1 MSIRSRSSTLVGRGV
16 LTAPL
21 GRPNGLA
28 ARWGQTRPTLP
39 ACLAPAAVALALL
52 LGSAVLPAAP
62 ADDAQQILSTAGV
75 KGGLVVQLGL
85 GDAALTAAL
94 RANSSYQ
101 VVALDANAAKVAAA
115 REAIF
120 QAGKYGPVSVEPF
133 TGAQL
138 PFIDNL
144 VNLLVAENLGS
155 VPRVEALRVL
165 VPNGVLLTKSGG
177 QWQKTVKPKDA
188 NLDEWTH
195 YFYDAK
201 GNAASKDKV
210 VAPPER
216 LQWVGSP
223 RWSRHHDRMSS
234 LSAQVSS
241 GGRLFYIMDEGS
253 RISILLPAKWHLI
266 ARDAF
271 NGTPLWKVPI
281 PTWNTH
287 LWPLKSGPTQLTRRL
302 VGDGDRV
309 FVTLGIEVP
318 ISCLDGATGQE
329 RFTCEGSR
337 GTEEFVQAGGVIYAL
352 INPRP
357 WVLEEFA
364 VKQQSD
370 QKRVETEYN
379 WDQKP
384 RDLAAFDAQTG
395 KLLWRKADQKI
406 APITLACDGQRLV
419 YHNGDSLVCLDPA
432 NGTQRWASEKASK
445 RQLFEFNYS
454 PRVVLSGN
462 TVLYAGGDGAQRGLD
477 AESGKL
483 LWQDAHEKS
492 GYRSPED
499 LIVAGGLVWNAGTLQ
514 GNQKGEFKGRDLRT
528 GEVKKQFSPDVP
540 EGTYWFHHRCYIAKA
555 TEKYLIPSRTGI
567 EFVDHEK
574 QHWDLNHWVRGACLY
589 GVMPAN
595 GLTYAGPHNCACYPE
610 AKLDGLNALAGGAGT
625 PHPIRAEATR
635 LVKGPAYEATL
646 NAEADAKDWPTYRHD
661 NQRSGFSDQ
670 ELPADLGKAWELKL
684 GGPLSALTIAGGKVF
699 VAQVDA
705 HTVHALDHASGQPA
719 WHFIAG
725 GRVDSP
731 PTYWQERVYFGS
743 QDGSVYCLRASD
755 GALVWQYRAAP
766 GDRRHA
772 AHEQV
777 ESVWP
782 VHGSVL
788 VENGNVTLVAGRSVF
803 LDHGLRYVKLDA
815 KSGALVAEQTYN
827 HVDPETGRD
836 FQERHKT
843 LQMPVGLNDILSSDG
858 KWTYLRTQKIA
869 ADGQRVDIGPV
880 SNNAIE
886 QGAAQKGEGAHLFA
900 PMGFLDDSWFHRSY
914 WVYGKSFAGGHN
926 GYFQAGKY
934 APSGRIIVHDG
945 ENVYGYGREAQ
956 YFKWTTTMEHQL
968 MAMPKEAPNVV
979 ADTGLA
985 AKGGKQ
991 AANASQPLVVNYPI
1005 TPKLDLAKQPFT
1017 FEVWV
1022 MADAKDGVIAS
1033 LGGPLNGAALALRG
1047 GAVEFVVNSAQTR
1060 TSAKATTALGE
1071 GWHHLVAVMEAD
1083 GTQRL
1088 YVDAQVAATAK
1099 ATLIAATPKQG
1110 IRLGGNGDNNVLG
1123 EVLDG
1128 SFLGLLDNFAIYT
1141 RALTA
1146 KEVQARFDD
1155 PTAKPTN
1162 AAQFSSFDKADARD
1176 DSGGNNHG
1184 VSGAGIEAGKGK
1196 VGNGLWFRRA
1206 SSPTP
1211 PAAPAL
1217 AAKGGKKAKAAA
1229 AAATSPA
1236 PAPANPNQPAA
1247 GHPVPP
1253 APAQKGTFV
1262 QNQWQ
1267 RYVPI
1272 VTRAMAMAGKT
1283 IFVSGPDDVIDE
1295 EYAFERL
1302 AAKDK
1307 SILQQ
1312 LQEQDDALEGKRGG
1326 TLWGV
1331 SVTDGKQ
1338 GAGLTLASPPV
1349 WDGMAV
1355 AQGRLYVSSV
1365 DGVVRCFGKK

>member
-1 MSIRSRSSTLVGRGV
+1 MNTRTFLALV
-16 LTAPL
+16 
-21 GRPNGLA
+21 A
-28 ARWGQTRPTLP
+28 A
-39 ACLAPAAVALALL
+39 ALALQLVSTPL
-52 LGSAVLPAAP
+52 LAAP
-62 ADDAQQILSTAGV
+62 ADDAQKILQTSGV

-85 GDAALTAAL
+85 GDAALTSAL
-94 RANSSYQ
+94 RANASYQ
-101 VVALDANAAKVAAA
+101 VVALDADAKKVTAA

-120 QAGKYGPVSVEPF
+120 AQGKYGAVSVEQF

-165 VPNGVLLTKSGG
+165 VPHGVLLTKSGG

-201 GNAASKDKV
+201 GNTTSKDKV

-253 RISILLPAKWHLI
+253 RISILLPAKWNLI

-271 NGTPLWKVPI
+271 NGTVLWKQPI
-281 PTWNTH
+281 ASWNTH

-309 FVTLGIEVP
+309 FVTLGIEAP
-318 ISCLDGATGQE
+318 ISCLDGATGQTL
-329 RFTCEGSR
+329 FTCEGSR
-337 GTEEFVQAGGVIYAL
+337 GAEEFVQANGIIYAL

-370 QKRVETEYN
+370 QGRVVNEYN

-384 RDLAAFDAQTG
+384 RDLAAFDAKTG

-406 APITLACDGQRLV
+406 APITIACDGTRLV
-419 YHNGDSLVCLDPA
+419 YHDGDALVSLDPKTGA
-432 NGTQRWASEKASK
+432 QQWASDKASK
-445 RQLFEFNYS
+445 RTLFEFNYS
-454 PRVVLSGN
+454 PRVLLSGN
-462 TVLYAGGDGAQRGLD
+462 TVLYAGGDGAQRGID
-477 AESGKL
+477 AVTGKT
-483 LWQDAHEKS
+483 LWQDTHEKS

-540 EGTYWFHHRCYIAKA
+540 DGTYWFHHRCYIAKA

-610 AKLDGLNALAGGAGT
+610 AKLDGLNALASGAGS
-625 PHPIRAEATR
+625 PHPAPRPDEQR
-635 LVKGPAYEATL
+635 LVRGTAFSQPV
-646 NAEADAKDWPTYRHD
+646 NAAAADPKDWPTYRHD
-661 NQRSGFSDQ
+661 AKRSGSSPQ
-670 ELPADLGKAWELKL
+670 PLLPDLGKAWEVKL
-684 GGPLSALTIAGGKVF
+684 GGPLSALTIAAGKVF

-705 HTVHALDHASGQPA
+705 HTVHALDHATGLPA
-719 WHFIAG
+719 WKFTAG

-731 PTYWQERVYFGS
+731 PTYWQGRVFFGS
-743 QDGSVYCLRASD
+743 KDGWVYCLRAND
-755 GALVWQYRAAP
+755 GALIWKFQGAP
-766 GDRRHA
+766 NNRQHGA
-772 AHEQV
+772 QEQL

-788 VENGNVTLVAGRSVF
+788 VENGSVSFVAGRSVF
-803 LDHGLRYVKLDA
+803 LDGGLRYLKLDA
-815 KSGALVAEQTYN
+815 ATGKKQAEVAYT
-827 HVDPETGRD
+827 HIDPETGGD
-836 FQERHKT
+836 FNDRHKT

-858 KWTYLRTQKIA
+858 KWTYLRTQKIGG
-869 ADGQRVDIGPV
+869 DGKRVDIGPV

-914 WVYGKSFAGGHN
+914 WVYGKSFSGGHN
-926 GYFQAGKY
+926 GYYQAGKY
-934 APSGRIIVHDG
+934 APSGRIIVHDD

-968 MAMPKEAPNVV
+968 MKMPKDAPSV
-979 ADTGLA
+979 AADLTLA
-985 AKGGKQ
+985 TKAGKQ
-991 AANASQPLVVNYPI
+991 AAKQTANAAPITTGNAPLVVSYAQTEKNNI
-1005 TPKLDLAKQPFT
+1005 AGKPFT
-1017 FEVWV
+1017 LEIW
-1022 MADAKDGVIAS
+1022 ALPDGQDGVLIS
-1033 LGGPLNGAALALRG
+1033 HGGPQNGAGLVL
-1047 GAVEFVVNSAQTR
+1047 VEGKPAFVINSNSTR
-1060 TSAKATTALGE
+1060 ARANAPAPLLE
-1071 GWHHLVAVMEAD
+1071 GWHHFVGVLEAD
-1083 GTQRL
+1083 QTMKL
-1088 YVDAQVAATAK
+1088 YVDGKIVAQAK
-1099 ATLIAATPKQG
+1099 SEFIPAQPKQPL
-1110 IRLGGNGDNNVLG
+1110 RLGGDGNNNLTGDTLSAAYTG
-1123 EVLDG
+1123 MMDQ
-1128 SFLGLLDNFAIYT
+1128 FAIYT
-1141 RALTA
+1141 RALSGL
-1146 KEVQARFDD
+1146 EIQARLAD
-1155 PTAKPTN
+1155 PTAKTDK
-1162 AAQFSSFDKADARD
+1162 ALVQFSSFDKGDARD
-1176 DSGGNNHG
+1176 EAGTNHG
-1184 VSGAGIEAGKGK
+1184 VSGPGIETGKGRS
-1196 VGNGLWFRRA
+1196 GAALWFRRA
-1206 SSPTP
+1206 PGSPT
-1211 PAAPAL
+1211 APIV
-1217 AAKGGKKAKAAA
+1217 AAKGKAAKQAAKAA
-1229 AAATSPA
+1229 TTTPS
-1236 PAPANPNQPAA
+1236 PANPGNLA
-1247 GHPVPP
+1247 PP
-1253 APAQKGTFV
+1253 GKSAQKGTFV
-1262 QNQWQ
+1262 QNDWQ

-1272 VTRAMAMAGKT
+1272 ITRAMAKAGNSL
-1283 IFVSGPDDVIDE
+1283 IVSGAEDLVDE

-1312 LQEQDDALEGKRGG
+1312 LQEQDDALEGKRGAK
-1326 TLWGV
+1326 LWAVAVDNGNQ
-1331 SVTDGKQ
+1331 STGMD
-1338 GAGLTLASPPV
+1338 LASPPV

-1355 AQGRLYVSSV
+1355 AQGRLYVSCL
-1365 DGVVRCFGKK
+1365 DGVVRCFGKGK